1 MKRQT
6 LSILLSILIST
17 TAIGQNYQV
26 QPFSNTPARPKTT
39 ISKTVGNSN
48 QVNPSGTNEHV
59 GNKCLQHSVTE
70 ELLERNAEYR
80 QGVES
85 ARQMTNQIIRDID
98 SGERSAPPVYT
109 IPVVFH
115 VIHKGEAVGSVTNIS
130 TAQLESAIDAL
141 NRDFRRTN
149 DDNGIALGN
158 GPDTEIQFCLAG
170 VDPNGNPHSGIN
182 RVNGSGVSG
191 YSANGIIPGSN
202 EQSVKDLSRWD
213 NRYYLNI
220 WVVSEINGNGADA
233 SNVNSFFGGTIGY
246 AYLPTNPVTFNSD
259 LDGIV
264 MLNLS
269 VGNDPNGSQG
279 FRLWGAGETNRA
291 LTHEVGHF
299 LGLNHVFND
308 NNPNACSNGDGIGDT
323 PNAQQVNMFNCNY
336 NGSCSGQQIENY
348 MDYTPEQCQ
357 DQFTAGQTSV
367 MRGFLTGARNQL
379 VNTSNC
385 GVSTNYDAAVS
396 AISAPSG
403 SLCQTSF
410 TPVVTLNN
418 FGATTLTSV
427 QIAYYVDSQTPTTY
441 NWTGSLG
448 SNGSTAVTLPSVSTT
463 VGAHTFT
470 ARTVSGTLNGSNNDE
485 VTSNDQ
491 TVSNFNVSG
500 SGNSVTLILDVDCWG
515 SEVTWDVRNSNNS
528 VVASGG
534 PYTNNASG
542 EQFTESFCLAQGCYD
557 FTINDSEGDGM
568 YGSQFQSC
576 TVDGSYSISDGNSTL
591 IQTVAQ
597 NADYGLSE
605 TQNFCIGGG
614 TTPVVTCEELVEYD
628 GEGFFVNPND
638 LPNFDIQAIDND
650 QEPVST
656 TLSDLGYTS
665 DWMAGFYEEV
675 APGDTNW
682 FLGVTS
688 WFADPTVAAD
698 NWLTFGPATMLSD
711 DGEISWKHLYS
722 NNLYRDGYE
731 VLVNTNG
738 TAISDFNGA
747 TVLYS
752 VSDNNATTDGD
763 TIWTQQTAN
772 LPAGTYANQPLYFAF
787 HHTALDQLLVFFD
800 DIIVEGCNS
809 ITVDVSEEEQFNLN
823 VFPNPSSNNFTFQ
836 YQSESSDNLDFRML
850 NSLGQEVWN
859 YQSRGNQNGIEVI
872 ETQGLSTGV
881 YTLVVKGDRLNVS
894 ERLILTK

>member
-1 MKRQT
+1 MKRHV
-6 LSILLSILIST
+6 LSILLAFLFSA
-17 TAIGQNYQV
+17 TAIAQNYSV
-26 QPFSNTPARPKTT
+26 TPFSNTPARPKTT

-48 QVNPSGTNEHV
+48 QVNPNTTNEYAAD
-59 GNKCLQHSVTE
+59 KCLQHSVTE
-70 ELLERNAEYR
+70 ELMERNAEYR

-85 ARQMTNQIIRDID
+85 ARQTTNQIIRDID

-191 YSANGIIPGSN
+191 YSASGITPN
-202 EQSVKDLSRWD
+202 VNALSVKNLSRWD

-220 WVVSEINGNGADA
+220 WVVSEISNNGADV

-264 MLNLS
+264 ILNLS

-279 FRLWGAGETNRA
+279 FRLWGPGETNRS

-308 NNPNACSNGDGIGDT
+308 NNPNVCSNGDGIGDT

-385 GVSTNYDAAVS
+385 GVSTNYDAAIT
-396 AISAPSG
+396 AITAPSG

-427 QIAYYVDSQTPTTY
+427 EIDYFVDSQTPSTF
-441 NWTGSLG
+441 NWTGNLG
-448 SNGSTAVTLPSVSTT
+448 SNSAVTVTLPLVTT
-463 VGAHTFT
+463 TTTPPSHTFT

-491 TVSNFNVSG
+491 STSSFSVG
-500 SGNSVTLILDVDCWG
+500 SGGTSVTLTLDLDCYG
-515 SEVTWDVRNSNNS
+515 EETTWEIRDASNQ
-528 VVASGG
+528 VIISGG
-534 PYTNNASG
+534 PYTNGVAA
-542 EQFTESFCLAQGCYD
+542 EQVLESVCLAEGCYD
-557 FTINDSEGDGM
+557 FNIFDSQSDGLSGTPFGCGFDGD
-568 YGSQFQSC
+568 YSI
-576 TVDGSYSISDGNSTL
+576 TDGSSTL
-591 IQTVAQ
+591 VQMT
-597 NADYGLSE
+597 ADPNFGAS
-605 TQNFCIGGG
+605 TTHNFCIGGG
-614 TTPVVTCEELVEYD
+614 GNPVTACEDLFGYD
-628 GEGFFVNPND
+628 GGTTYFINNND
-638 LPNFDIQAIDND
+638 APNFEFYLEDVDEQIVATALTDA
-650 QEPVST
+650 
-656 TLSDLGYTS
+656 GYNS
-665 DWMAGFYEEV
+665 EWMGFYESEN
-675 APGDTNW
+675 PGDTN
-682 FLGVTS
+682 FFRRVAS
-688 WFADPTVAAD
+688 WFDNTAAPAS
-698 NWLTFGPATMLSD
+698 NWAMFGPITIPSD
-711 DGEISWKHLYS
+711 GGELTWNHRFG

-731 VLVNTNG
+731 VLVNYNG
-738 TAISDFNGA
+738 ATVSDFNGA
-747 TVLYS
+747 ASLFS
-752 VSDNNATTDGD
+752 VSDNAGTTDGD
-763 TIWTQQTAN
+763 TLWAPQVVD
-772 LPAGTYANQPLYFAF
+772 LPAGTYANQSIYLGF
-787 HHTALDQLLVFFD
+787 HHNALDELYMDFD
-800 DIIVEGCNS
+800 DIIVEGCSS
-809 ITVDVSEEEQFNLN
+809 ITVDISEEEQFNLN

-859 YQSRGNQNGIEVI
+859 YQSKGSQNGIEVI

-881 YTLVVKGDRLNVS
+881 YTLVVKGDRMNVS

>member
-1 MKRQT
+1 MKRHV
-6 LSILLSILIST
+6 LPILLVFLFSA
-17 TAIGQNYQV
+17 TAIAQNYQV
-26 QPFSNTPARPKTT
+26 IPFSNAPAKPKTI

-48 QVNPSGTNEHV
+48 QVNPIATNEHV
-59 GNKCLQHSVTE
+59 GDRCLQHSITE
-70 ELLERNAEYR
+70 RLMETNAEYR

-85 ARQMTNQIIRDID
+85 ARQMTHQIIRDVD
-98 SGERSAPPVYT
+98 SGERAAPPVYT

-115 VIHKGEAVGSVTNIS
+115 VIHKGESVGSVTNIS

-170 VDPNGNPHSGIN
+170 VDPSGNPHSGIN
-182 RVNGSGVSG
+182 RVNGTGVSG
-191 YSANGIIPGSN
+191 YSSSGIIPNNN
-202 EQSVKDLSRWD
+202 ESSVKALSRWD

-220 WVVSEINGNGADA
+220 WVVSEISNNGADA

-264 MLNLS
+264 ILNLS
-269 VGNDPNGSQG
+269 VGSDPNGSQG

-323 PNAQQVNMFNCNY
+323 PNAQQVNMFNCSY

-348 MDYTPEQCQ
+348 MDYTPELCQ

-367 MRGFLTGARNQL
+367 MRGTLTGARSQL
-379 VNTSNC
+379 VNTNNC
-385 GVSTNYDAAVS
+385 GVSTNYDAAIS
-396 AISAPSG
+396 AILAPSG
-403 SLCQTSF
+403 ALCQTSF

-418 FGATTLTSV
+418 FGATSLTSV
-427 QIAYYVDSQTPTTY
+427 QIQYYVDSQPSSTF

-448 SNGSTAVTLPSVSTT
+448 SNSSTTVTLPSVTSTA
-463 VGAHTFT
+463 GAHTFN

-491 TVSNFNVSG
+491 TASNFNIG
-500 SGNSVTLILDVDCWG
+500 SGGTSVTLTLDLDCYG
-515 SEVTWDVRNSNNS
+515 SETTWEIIDASNQE
-528 VVASGG
+528 VISGG
-534 PYTNNASG
+534 PYTNGTTA
-542 EQFTESFCLAQGCYD
+542 QQVLESVCLAQGCYD
-557 FTINDSEGDGM
+557 FTIFDSFNDGLN
-568 YGSQFQSC
+568 GSVETNCSIN
-576 TVDGSYSISDGNSTL
+576 GNYSISDGSSTL
-591 IQTVAQ
+591 VQMGG
-597 NADYGLSE
+597 NADFGASA
-605 TQNFCIGGG
+605 THNFCIGGG
-614 TTPVVTCEELVEYD
+614 TTTTTCEDLVEYD

-638 LPNFDIQAIDND
+638 LPSFDAQFIDND
-650 QEPVST
+650 QQPVST
-656 TLSDLGYTS
+656 TLANAGLTS
-665 DWMAGFYEEV
+665 DWMLFSEV
-675 APGDTNW
+675 VTPGDTNF
-682 FLGVTS
+682 FLGATS
-688 WFADPTVAAD
+688 WFANASVPAD
-698 NWLTFGPATMLSD
+698 NWITFGPATMLSD
-711 DGEISWKHLYS
+711 DGEISWKHICPD
-722 NNLYRDGYE
+722 NNFRDGYE

-752 VSDNNATTDGD
+752 ASDNDPSTDGD
-763 TIWTQQTAN
+763 TTWTQQSVS
-772 LPAGTYANQPLYFAF
+772 LPLGTYANQPLYFAF
-787 HHTALDQLLVFFD
+787 HHNALDMFLLYLD

-809 ITVDVSEEEQFNLN
+809 ITVDISEEEQFNLN

-859 YQSRGNQNGIEVI
+859 YQSKGSQNGIEVI